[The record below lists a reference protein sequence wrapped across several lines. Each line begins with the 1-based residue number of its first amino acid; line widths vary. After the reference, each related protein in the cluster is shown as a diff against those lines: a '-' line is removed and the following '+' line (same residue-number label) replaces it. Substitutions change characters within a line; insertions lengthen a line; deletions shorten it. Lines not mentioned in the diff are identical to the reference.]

1 MRSRNLI
8 ESFNYAVDGIVYVLK
23 TQRNMKIHFLIA
35 AIILISSLFLDFS
48 RLEFIVLLFTISFV
62 IVAEL
67 INTAIESTIDVVTST
82 FDPIAMIAKDVA
94 AGAVLLASINAVVIG
109 YLLFFNR
116 LSSSTFVVLQKVQRS
131 PVHITF
137 IALLL
142 VVILAVVGKVITGKG
157 TPFHGGLPSGHSA
170 LAFAVFTSITF
181 IAYQFATPRVTAFIS
196 TLALFM
202 AFLVLQ
208 SRIET
213 GIHSFFEV
221 FIGAILGLVVTT
233 LIWQAY
239 FLYIR

>member
-8 ESFNYAVDGIVYVLK
+8 ESFNNAVDGIVYVLK
-23 TQRNMKIHFLIA
+23 TQRNMKIHFIIA
-35 AIILISSLFLDFS
+35 ALILIFSLFLDFS
-48 RLEFIVLLFTISFV
+48 RLEFIILLFTISFV

-67 INTAIESTIDVVTST
+67 LNTAIESTIDVVTST
-82 FDPIAMIAKDVA
+82 FDPLAMIAKDVA

-109 YLLFFNR
+109 YLLFFDR
-116 LSSSTFVVLQKVQRS
+116 LNSYPFAVLQKVQRS

-142 VVILAVVGKVITGKG
+142 VIITAVTGKVITGKG
-157 TPFHGGLPSGHSA
+157 KPFHGGLPSGHSA
-170 LAFAVFTSITF
+170 LAFAAFTSITF
-181 IAYQFATPRVTAFIS
+181 IAFQFTTPRITAFIS

-202 AFLVLQ
+202 AFLVFQ
-208 SRIET
+208 SRVET

-221 FIGAILGLVVTT
+221 FIGACLGLFVTV